1 MKNPDVLEA
10 AEPVARAFDKLGV
23 HYCIGGS
30 VASSA
35 YGIPRA
41 TMDIDMMSDL
51 RPYHISSLVGML
63 EPLYYIDENMVLEA
77 VEQSSSFNIIHLE
90 TMLKIDIFITKN
102 SPFEVESFK
111 RTRKDTLSEEEDALE
126 FHLVSPED
134 IVLYKLA
141 WFRSGGCVSDQQW
154 KDILG
159 VLKVQQKTLDWKYL
173 RLWALELAVD
183 DLLENAFLDAGVES
197 GRLG

>member
-10 AEPVARAFDKLGV
+10 AEPIARAFDKLGV

-51 RPYHISSLVGML
+51 RPYHISSLVRML
-63 EPLYYIDENMVLEA
+63 EDLYYIDENMVLEA

-90 TMLKIDIFITKN
+90 TMLKVDVFITKN

-111 RTRKDTLSEEEDALE
+111 RTKKDTLSEGEDALE
-126 FHLVSPED
+126 FYLVSPED
-134 IVLYKLA
+134 IILYKLV
-141 WFRSGGCVSDQQW
+141 WFRSGGSVSEQQW
-154 KDILG
+154 RDILG
-159 VLKVQQKTLDWKYL
+159 VLKVQQNVLDWKYL
-173 RLWALELAVD
+173 RQWALELEVEE
-183 DLLENAFLDAGVES
+183 LLENAFLDAGVAAS
-197 GRLG
+197 KG